1 MVESMTIQ
9 EFLDVLS
16 SKEPV
21 PGGGGASALAGALG
35 NALGQMVANLTIGK
49 KKYALVEDEIKE
61 LAERMKGIQG
71 QFTALADQ
79 DAKVFAPLAK
89 CYSLPSGTE
98 EEKAYKAEVMEARLL
113 DASLVPMEIMEK
125 ASEMLEI
132 MDILAD
138 KGSRMAVSDVG
149 VGVQFIRTALLGA
162 VMNVYINTKS
172 MKNREKAEEMN
183 EKAERLI
190 KEGTEAA
197 DRIYQKV
204 LEQLREKAAGREEN
218 ENENIK
224 RRRGFGKNQG
234 TGNTDDGRS
243 GRPGSEAGHCAGGG
257 KTGRYVLRTGGCEED
272 GELRPAGPDICVPGT
287 DKRQRFQ
294 G

>member
-16 SKEPV
+16 SREPV

-71 QFTALADQ
+71 QFTQLADQ

-125 ASEMLEI
+125 AAEMLEI
-132 MDILAD
+132 LDILAD

-190 KEGTEAA
+190 REGTEAA

-204 LEQLREKAAGREEN
+204 LGQLR
-218 ENENIK
+218 
-224 RRRGFGKNQG
+224 
-234 TGNTDDGRS
+234 
-243 GRPGSEAGHCAGGG
+243 
-257 KTGRYVLRTGGCEED
+257 
-272 GELRPAGPDICVPGT
+272 
-287 DKRQRFQ
+287 
-294 G
+294 

>member
-1 MVESMTIQ
+1 MVESMSIQ

-21 PGGGGASALAGALG
+21 PGGGGASALTGALG

-204 LEQLREKAAGREEN
+204 LEQLR
-218 ENENIK
+218 
-224 RRRGFGKNQG
+224 
-234 TGNTDDGRS
+234 
-243 GRPGSEAGHCAGGG
+243 
-257 KTGRYVLRTGGCEED
+257 
-272 GELRPAGPDICVPGT
+272 
-287 DKRQRFQ
+287 
-294 G
+294 

>member
-1 MVESMTIQ
+1 MIGSMTIQ

-35 NALGQMVANLTIGK
+35 NALGQMVSNLTIGK

-71 QFTALADQ
+71 QFTQLADQ

-89 CYSLPSGTE
+89 CYSLPSDTE

-125 ASEMLEI
+125 AAEMLEI

-190 KEGTEAA
+190 REGTEAA

-204 LEQLREKAAGREEN
+204 LGQLR
-218 ENENIK
+218 
-224 RRRGFGKNQG
+224 
-234 TGNTDDGRS
+234 
-243 GRPGSEAGHCAGGG
+243 
-257 KTGRYVLRTGGCEED
+257 
-272 GELRPAGPDICVPGT
+272 
-287 DKRQRFQ
+287 
-294 G
+294 

>member
-71 QFTALADQ
+71 QFSALADQ

-204 LEQLREKAAGREEN
+204 LEQLR
-218 ENENIK
+218 
-224 RRRGFGKNQG
+224 
-234 TGNTDDGRS
+234 
-243 GRPGSEAGHCAGGG
+243 
-257 KTGRYVLRTGGCEED
+257 
-272 GELRPAGPDICVPGT
+272 
-287 DKRQRFQ
+287 
-294 G
+294 

>member
-1 MVESMTIQ
+1 MIESMTIQ

-35 NALGQMVANLTIGK
+35 TALGQMVSNLTIGK

-71 QFTALADQ
+71 QFTQLADQ

-125 ASEMLEI
+125 AAEMLEI

-190 KEGTEAA
+190 REGTEAA

-204 LEQLREKAAGREEN
+204 LGQLR
-218 ENENIK
+218 
-224 RRRGFGKNQG
+224 
-234 TGNTDDGRS
+234 
-243 GRPGSEAGHCAGGG
+243 
-257 KTGRYVLRTGGCEED
+257 
-272 GELRPAGPDICVPGT
+272 
-287 DKRQRFQ
+287 
-294 G
+294 